1 MISTIGGT
9 RDGGGAR
16 RARDARG
23 KMRRRA
29 RSREMGV
36 EGVEG
41 VDVGDGTRAARA
53 RDGGARDGEGGVL
66 GVGAAT
72 TLDGDVSL
80 GLDFASNAVEEAS
93 GGESAGGGVDG
104 RVVEPAEA
112 REGFD
117 DDGAIGLGRARRG
130 VTVGEIQQFDV

>member
-1 MISTIGGT
+1 
-9 RDGGGAR
+9 
-16 RARDARG
+16 
-23 KMRRRA
+23 
-29 RSREMGV
+29 MGV

-41 VDVGDGTRAARA
+41 VDVGDGTRAAGA

-72 TLDGDVSL
+72 TLDGVRGEIQAQRDV
-80 GLDFASNAVEEAS
+80 AVEEAS